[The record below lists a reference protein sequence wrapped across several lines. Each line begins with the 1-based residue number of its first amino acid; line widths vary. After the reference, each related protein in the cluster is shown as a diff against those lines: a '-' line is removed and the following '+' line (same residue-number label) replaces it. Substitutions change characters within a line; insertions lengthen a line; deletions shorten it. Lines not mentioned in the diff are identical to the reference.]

1 MDDEVTAA
9 LLCALRQPG
18 RPPGRLLL
26 TGWFS
31 FRDGEATAGDVLAQ
45 RHASAELTRAGIRH
59 DTAWSPGFRPGELSL
74 ETARPEAYDTV
85 LFVCGPVHGP
95 QVTTLHARFRTCRRL
110 AAGVSVVDAADPA
123 ATGFHE
129 IIARDG
135 TAAPARRDLAATAA
149 AGPLPPVVGVVLS
162 QGQGEYGT
170 RRPHEEVNARLTGW
184 LAGKDCARL
193 SADTRLAEDDWRLCA
208 RAEQF
213 LALVSRCDLVVTT
226 RLHGL
231 VLALRTGTPV
241 IAVDPVAGG
250 AKVGAQAR
258 AVGWPALVDAGA
270 LSEEVLDHWW
280 PVGAV
285 GRGPAGR
292 GPALGALIPRGCA
305 V

>member
-1 MDDEVTAA
+1 MHDEVTAA

-18 RPPGRLLL
+18 RSPGRLLL

-31 FRDGEATAGDVLAQ
+31 FRDGEATAGDVLAR

-85 LFVCGPVHGP
+85 LIVCGPVHGP
-95 QVTTLHARFRTCRRL
+95 QVIALHARFRACRRL
-110 AAGVSVVDAADPA
+110 AAGVSVVDPADPA

-149 AGPLPPVVGVVLS
+149 AGPLPPVAGVVLS
-162 QGQGEYGT
+162 HGQGEYGD
-170 RRPHEEVNARLTGW
+170 RRRHEAVNARLTGW

-193 SADTRLAEDDWRLCA
+193 SADTRLAADDWRLCA
-208 RAEQF
+208 TAEQF

-231 VLALRTGTPV
+231 VPALRTGTPV

-250 AKVGAQAR
+250 AEVGAQAR

-280 PVGAV
+280 RWALSG
-285 GRGPAGR
+285 AGR
-292 GPALGALIPRGCA
+292 LAAARHS
-305 V
+305 VR

>member
-1 MDDEVTAA
+1 V
-9 LLCALRQPG
+9 LCCSPAGLPG
-18 RPPGRLLL
+18 CLLL

-45 RHASAELTRAGIRH
+45 RHSSAELTRAGIRH

-85 LFVCGPVHGP
+85 LFVCGPVRGP
-95 QVTTLHARFRTCRRL
+95 QVTALHARFRTCRRL
-110 AAGVSVVDAADPA
+110 AAGVSVVDPADPA

-149 AGPLPPVVGVVLS
+149 ACPLPPVAGVVLS
-162 QGQGEYGT
+162 HGQGEYGA
-170 RRPHEEVNARLTGW
+170 RRRHEEVNARLTGW

-193 SADTRLAEDDWRLCA
+193 SADTRLAADDWRLCA
-208 RAEQF
+208 TAEQF

-231 VLALRTGTPV
+231 VLALCTGTPV

-280 PVGAV
+280 RWALSG
-285 GRGPAGR
+285 AGR
-292 GPALGALIPRGCA
+292 LAAARHS
-305 V
+305 VR